1 MRHVCGNARFYA
13 LIILTLLATGCQ
25 KDRQSGDLPTPS
37 GEYAAR
43 IADSEYPAVVMVVAP
58 GGAGICTGTFISE
71 KAVLTAA
78 HCVLDSGNYTIQTSF
93 GTFQSSTVR
102 RLGAGVVDDPNDIA
116 LIILST
122 AVASRAKKQVYDLS
136 NDVREGDTL
145 RLIGYGCNDIERRRG
160 AGVKRTGTNVVADL
174 NDYVEFLTPIDSAN
188 GARGIIGRSNRA
200 GSCFGDS
207 GGPAV
212 REANG
217 VQTVSAVTHAGG
229 QSGSNQVSQY
239 VNVASDSDNRSFL
252 RSVSADLNLD
262 IRGI

>member
-1 MRHVCGNARFYA
+1 MLHVCGKSRLGA
-13 LIILTLLATGCQ
+13 LIILALLVSGCQ
-25 KDRQSGDLPTPS
+25 KDRQSGLPTPS

-58 GGAGICTGTFISE
+58 GGAGICTGTFVSE

-78 HCVLDSGNYTIQTSF
+78 HCVLDSGTYTIQSSF
-93 GTFQSSTVR
+93 GTFQSSNVR
-102 RLGAGVVDDPNDIA
+102 KLGQGLVDDPHDIA
-116 LIILST
+116 LIILPS
-122 AVASRAKKQVYDLS
+122 AVASRSKKQVYDF
-136 NDVREGDTL
+136 NDNVHEGDTL
-145 RLIGYGCNDIERRRG
+145 RLIGYGCSSVETRRG
-160 AGVKRTGTNVVADL
+160 AGVKRTGTNAVADL
-174 NDYVEFLTPIDSAN
+174 NDYIEFLTPVESSNA
-188 GARGIIGRSNRA
+188 ARGIIGRSNRA

-212 REANG
+212 YERNG
-217 VQTVSAVTHAGG
+217 AQFVTGVTHAGG

-239 VNVASDSDNRSFL
+239 VNVATDSDNRGFL